1 MQNNNETLIV
11 DNRRSN
17 DINQNYSKNQR
28 IKKIFLSIIISGLFL
43 MGIIFANSYL
53 SKSIKIVNLNKNFT
67 NLIFE
72 RKFSQYDSFTYLKN
86 SSPTIRLPI

>member
-67 NLIFE
+67 NLIFVLAKL
-72 RKFSQYDSFTYLKN
+72 RFLMTFQMVDK
-86 SSPTIRLPI
+86 